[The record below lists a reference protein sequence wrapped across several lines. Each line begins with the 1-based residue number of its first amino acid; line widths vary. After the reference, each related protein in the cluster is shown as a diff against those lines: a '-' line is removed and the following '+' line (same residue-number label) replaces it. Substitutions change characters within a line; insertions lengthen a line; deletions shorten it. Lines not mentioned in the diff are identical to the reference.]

1 MNNTLLDV
9 SINTMIGNLP
19 GIMNHNNDMIEQ
31 EFSTLFTYVQG
42 GQPVLS
48 VDVSNNTISSHT
60 GYFRNINIGG
70 KSLDAS
76 TVEHMSRIDASIQQ
90 LTARVDELES
100 DVQTIINQQ
109 HPYSSE
115 YSSSQTLGRPAAFT
129 ATPQVYESARPSN
142 SGTYDMTNFFMAGSG
157 DEEPV
162 IVNATVETLI
172 FEQPYRTQAGIVI
185 PLYMGTCQVGDR
197 LCSMVYHDHLNADG
211 RIERIYVPIETGV
224 DGNSIMRAGNPG
236 IITFQSVQPAQR
248 KK

>member
-31 EFSTLFTYVQG
+31 EFSTLFTYVYG

-60 GYFRNINIGG
+60 GYFQNINIGG
-70 KSLDAS
+70 KNLKG
-76 TVEHMSRIDASIQQ
+76 
-90 LTARVDELES
+90 S
-100 DVQTIINQQ
+100 DVESISLFDTSIRILTRDVSTLQSEVDTIISQI
-109 HPYSSE
+109 HPYSS
-115 YSSSQTLGRPAAFT
+115 SGNDVQTLGRPAASSR
-129 ATPQVYESARPSN
+129 VYESGNSTTSN
-142 SGTYDMTNFFMAGSG
+142 TYDMTSFFMAGSE
-157 DEEPV
+157 DEEPI

-172 FEQPYRTQAGIVI
+172 FEQPYRTQARIVI

-197 LCSMVYHDHLNADG
+197 LCSMVYHDHLNTDG
-211 RIERIYVPIETGV
+211 CIERIYVPIETGV

>member
-1 MNNTLLDV
+1 MLFIYLDTSLSV
-9 SINTMIGNLP
+9 PFP
-19 GIMNHNNDMIEQ
+19 GSSAGP
-31 EFSTLFTYVQG
+31 EFSRLC
-42 GQPVLS
+42 PVFPRLCPEFP
-48 VDVSNNTISSHT
+48 V
-60 GYFRNINIGG
+60 F
-70 KSLDAS
+70 
-76 TVEHMSRIDASIQQ
+76 SRPM
-90 LTARVDELES
+90 ARVIACACFCCFRDSRDSVLFLP
-100 DVQTIINQQ
+100 D
-109 HPYSSE
+109 
-115 YSSSQTLGRPAAFT
+115 AAFPE
-129 ATPQVYESARPSN
+129 AFENGLRQSVE
-142 SGTYDMTNFFMAGSG
+142 SG

-236 IITFQSVQPAQR
+236 IITFQSVQPVQR